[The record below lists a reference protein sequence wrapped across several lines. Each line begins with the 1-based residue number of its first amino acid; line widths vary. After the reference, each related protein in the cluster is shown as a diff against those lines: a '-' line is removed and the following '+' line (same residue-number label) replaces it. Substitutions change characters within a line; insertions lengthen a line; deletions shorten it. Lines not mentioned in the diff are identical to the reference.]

1 MLLIDNHFILESSNA
16 VIDSNESIFD
26 IYRLEFIIN
35 DFNNIQYKI
44 KNLEWVKSNYQVNDF
59 KIFDLISKSE
69 NFIYKGCPMG
79 YLDIFPYKLDEDNNL
94 YYIESIEIEFIVEN
108 VEINDFCDMKKDI
121 INKDFIVINETNQI
135 LTDTDY
141 IIITSEIFA
150 DAAQNLELIHSDL
163 NIDIIF
169 VDDIISL
176 YQDLEIEYAIREYL
190 ISRINSEPNLNYL
203 LILGDENIIP
213 PIYNGS
219 TPSDDFYTSSGNLAA
234 NPQLSTGRIPINN
247 SEDANNF
254 VLKIKFYIENLENPI
269 DSDQSWRSN
278 ITFVSDDE
286 NNPNPNKYPELSH
299 TENSSL
305 LYENMKHNLIV
316 NTLYGIDYTPI
327 QNSDG
332 LLHSNL
338 TADLINHINQG
349 VSLINYIGHGNYQT
363 LADEKILDM
372 DRDINLIGSGY
383 YKLPIWIVG
392 TCSFGEYDGKDSMA
406 EALLLKENG
415 AISVISTVRGIGETS
430 NINYLTKFF
439 NKINEFLNDESIIS
453 YRLGDILRQ
462 SKNNSSSEYL
472 FHLFGDPAL
481 PLPFPKIENNL
492 IDNIDELLIGEQ
504 TSIDLGVYNGHL
516 NIFDAEQNIFRTYDT
531 GDSIQYNIPGQSI
544 YNNSFYNQACFITSF
559 DASECSDCASLHI
572 YNTDINIIQNIFE
585 IDIIQGNNN
594 GIDIVGPN
602 ISFFLDDDI
611 LLYSND
617 IAFLNNSIIVKAEDE
632 SGINLMGGLGHDIRY
647 WFNNEEDY
655 NFIDSDLFNYTS
667 TCGEISSGEFHIPLI
682 DLNLGQNTLYVE
694 IWDNFNNRTVESI
707 IFNIQND
714 SFKAYDVYNFP
725 NPFVDE
731 TYFTFR
737 LSSAPSISNISIFDL
752 NGKKIKT
759 LQQECNDLFCAI
771 KWDGKNSDFKEV
783 NNGTYIYHLKLNN
796 NNNVFESIYK
806 ITKLK

>member
-1 MLLIDNHFILESSNA
+1 
-16 VIDSNESIFD
+16 
-26 IYRLEFIIN
+26 
-35 DFNNIQYKI
+35 
-44 KNLEWVKSNYQVNDF
+44 
-59 KIFDLISKSE
+59 
-69 NFIYKGCPMG
+69 
-79 YLDIFPYKLDEDNNL
+79 
-94 YYIESIEIEFIVEN
+94 
-108 VEINDFCDMKKDI
+108 MKKDI